1 MKRFFERNLPPGYT
15 YNIEF
20 YFVLS
25 AFLWSVI
32 GSLLSFLAA
41 YFNERQSLYIRVG
54 TKLFLDEDRIMPD
67 FISILNKKL
76 LTHFILA
83 ALILLFASAIHYAY
97 YYRGSRS
104 IYLMLRLPK
113 KTELHRR
120 SLLIPLLS
128 SLILV
133 LTAAVQ
139 LLVFYAVYMA
149 CTPQV
154 CLRPD
159 QWQKI
164 WLAFWWQIAW
174 QVIMTCNITLLMTG
188 WMMNCVTGC
197 IMSCITDHKTC
208 HIINRMT
215 VHMTDSVTDRTTSC
229 ATSVKGI

>member
-1 MKRFFERNLPPGYT
+1 MKRFIEHCLPPGYIF
-15 YNIEF
+15 NAEF
-20 YFVLS
+20 KLVLG

-67 FISILNKKL
+67 FISILNNKL

-83 ALILLFASAIHYAY
+83 ALILLFASAVHYVY
-97 YYRGSRS
+97 YFRGSKS

-113 KTELHRR
+113 KTELHKR
-120 SLLIPLLS
+120 SLLIPLLF
-128 SLILV
+128 SLILI

-139 LLVFYAVYMA
+139 LLIFYAVYMA
-149 CTPQV
+149 CTPQA

-164 WLAFWWQIAW
+164 WLAF
-174 QVIMTCNITLLMTG
+174 
-188 WMMNCVTGC
+188 
-197 IMSCITDHKTC
+197 
-208 HIINRMT
+208 R
-215 VHMTDSVTDRTTSC
+215 
-229 ATSVKGI
+229 